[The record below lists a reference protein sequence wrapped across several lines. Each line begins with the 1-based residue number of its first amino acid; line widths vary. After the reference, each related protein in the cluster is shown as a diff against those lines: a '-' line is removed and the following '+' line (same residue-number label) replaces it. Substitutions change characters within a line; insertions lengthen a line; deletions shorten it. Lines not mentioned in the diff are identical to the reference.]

1 MIEQDLA
8 NIREKTR
15 EELLQKLIERL
26 LSIMKQIHHGVLS
39 QDTCISQSQARL
51 LFIIDSKKAD
61 GISVKELAEKLSV
74 TPGAITQFV
83 DALVK
88 KDFVKRHEDPNDRRI
103 VRLTL
108 TESARSQSEKLR
120 KEFLSSAAKVFDILS
135 DEEMKLLI
143 ELLAK
148 AGSLSSPG
156 KCSL

>member
-8 NIREKTR
+8 SIQEKTR

-26 LSIMKQIHHGVLS
+26 LSVMKQIHHGVPS
-39 QDTCISQSQARL
+39 QDSCISPSQARL
-51 LFIIDSKKAD
+51 LFIIDSKKEA
-61 GISVKELAEKLSV
+61 GISVKELAEKLMV

-88 KDFVKRHEDPNDRRI
+88 KDFVRRHEDPNDRRI

-120 KEFLSSAAKVFDILS
+120 KEFLSSAAVAFDVLS
-135 DEEMKLLI
+135 DEEMKHLI
-143 ELLAK
+143 ELLDRV
-148 AGSLSSPG
+148 SMSPVPG
-156 KCSL
+156 KCSM